1 MDDELEKFKTDIDLR
16 AYAASHG
23 FQLDRKE
30 SWRGSS
36 VMRHPNGE
44 KIIIKR
50 GTDGHYIYFSVHRS
64 DDNGT
69 IIDFVQNRTRMSI
82 GAVRKELRSWIG
94 RDAAPAPF
102 PELPKTNKDR
112 VRVEAE
118 YARMQDAPCHPYLEN
133 ERGIPAQ
140 LLEDPRFIGRIRIDA
155 RNKNAVFP
163 HFDQQGLCGFE
174 IKNSRFTGFAAG
186 ATKGLWSSN
195 EFLDDKRLVFSEG
208 AIDSLSYAV
217 LFPDEHTRYASIGG
231 QLNPIQPE
239 LIRAAILAMPAHSEI
254 VAAMDA
260 DAEGNK
266 LAQVVRQ
273 AVELSGR
280 DDLRFVFH
288 EPFGFK
294 DWNDQLRAK
303 NPLSLPTVQLPCPSV
318 R

>member
-1 MDDELEKFKTDIDLR
+1 MDQELEKFKTDIDLR
-16 AYAASHG
+16 SYAASQG
-23 FQLDRKE
+23 FQLSTKE

-36 VMRHPNGE
+36 VMRHPSSE

-50 GTDGHYIYFSVHRS
+50 GADGHYIYFSVHRS

-82 GAVRKELRSWIG
+82 GAVRKELRPWIS
-94 RDAAPAPF
+94 RDAAPALF
-102 PELPKTNKDR
+102 PELPKTNRDR
-112 VRVEAE
+112 VRVEAG
-118 YARMQDAPCHPYLEN
+118 YARMQDARRHPYLEN
-133 ERGIPAQ
+133 MRGIPAQ

-155 RNKNAVFP
+155 RGNAVFP

-174 IKNSRFTGFAAG
+174 IKNSGFTGFASGG
-186 ATKGLWSSN
+186 AKGLWLSN
-195 EFLDDKRLVFSEG
+195 EMLDDTRIVFGES
-208 AIDSLSYAV
+208 AIDSLSCAV
-217 LFPDEHTRYASIGG
+217 LFPDQKTRYASIGG
-231 QLNPIQPE
+231 QLNPVQPE
-239 LIRAAILAMPAHSEI
+239 LIRAAISAMPSNSEI

-273 AVELSGR
+273 AVEQSGR

-294 DWNDQLRAK
+294 DWNDALRAK
-303 NPLSLPTVQLPCPSV
+303 NPLSLPTVQQASPAV

>member
-1 MDDELEKFKTDIDLR
+1 MDNELEKFKTDIDLR
-16 AYAASHG
+16 AYAASQG

-36 VMRHPNGE
+36 VMRHPEGE
-44 KIIIKR
+44 KIIVKR
-50 GTDGHYIYFSVHRS
+50 GADGHYIYCSVHRS

-82 GAVRKELRSWIG
+82 GAVRKELRPWIG
-94 RDAAPAPF
+94 RDAPPTPF
-102 PELPKTNKDR
+102 AELPKTSKGR

-118 YARMQDAPCHPYLEN
+118 YARMQDARRHPYLEDI
-133 ERGIPAQ
+133 RGIPAQ
-140 LLEDPRFIGRIRIDA
+140 LLEHPRFVGRIRIDE

-163 HFDQQGLCGFE
+163 HFDLEGLCGFE
-174 IKNSRFTGFAAG
+174 IKNSGFTGFASG
-186 ATKGLWSSN
+186 GTKGLWLSN
-195 EFLDDKRLVFSEG
+195 EMAGDTRIVFSEG

-217 LFPDEHTRYASIGG
+217 LFPDQRTRYASIGG

-239 LIRAAILAMPAHSEI
+239 LIRATILAMPLNSEI

-266 LAQVVRQ
+266 LAQVVRK

-303 NPLSLPTVQLPCPSV
+303 NPLSLPTVQLPSPGV